1 MRFGAAQR
9 AIGICNR
16 LKAGKLGHAERFK
29 FRLHF
34 RATVRAM
41 VQVDLVNV
49 TARKP
54 GWPLVFA
61 TGGSCDL
68 PAQRCPRSLFCAL
81 RRKPSRRFLYFFPK
95 TGEISYN
102 NPFAATK
109 AAADK

>member
-41 VQVDLVNV
+41 VQVDVVNV
-49 TARKP
+49 TALKP
-54 GWPLVFA
+54 GWAMGVRDRWQLRFA
-61 TGGSCDL
+61 CPTLFKKFVLC
-68 PAQRCPRSLFCAL
+68 PAAKTITQIPILFSQDWRNL
-81 RRKPSRRFLYFFPK
+81 L
-95 TGEISYN
+95 
-102 NPFAATK
+102 
-109 AAADK
+109 